1 MIKFTVVI
9 SILTII
15 MSFVSCGEKSDDEY
29 IYTSEKL
36 DIPLE
41 EGYQLHEKQ
50 SNIAFALKNGGIGV
64 ITEGYESVD
73 PETASEIYGYDVSTL
88 QKDEFIFGFTNFLS
102 YSGASQQS
110 TTKLYSAIGVLEAV
124 GTPDGGFVYLIDSG
138 SGENPY
144 ELKRCDGDGNRVP
157 LDTHGY
163 SFYLSPDIT
172 VSDDGTIF
180 TLSKNNRIVVFP
192 EDGDSWSTDFP
203 KDMKMSSGKD
213 YKLWLGSDGDIL
225 FTYKALDPDGN
236 MSYFSRRV
244 DTENRCLSDA
254 VRLPAFNGSP
264 VWSAMPGHDMLY
276 RTTVGLFAVDLVDGK
291 TVPTQLLTWS
301 DIGFV
306 SSSICDIIPISEE
319 TIYISVRDDTD
330 PDATGVYLLRR
341 SPLSTSDGITYLSIA
356 YDSGSPVYEL
366 RQLSE
371 YAAKFN
377 RTHDDVRVR
386 FKPYSDTGLSA
397 AELLAKDISA
407 GKVPDIILFSDT
419 MPYSTFSGFG
429 MFIDLYEMMDGGA
442 LTRDSLVSAVREPF
456 EEDGKLFAL
465 SLGFNLKLLVPTG
478 AGNVS
483 DNSADALVSMI
494 NAHDGPLTALNT
506 DKADTPEAEL
516 KLAFLGDIL
525 PGLLGEYISGDECDF
540 TDIAGVLKAVNN
552 AKIITTKR
560 LHVTDLQSG
569 KILFDSVTTDR
580 FADFI
585 EEKYTIMGGG
595 KVTSVYPDSGAIT
608 VPRMTLAIPKKGKSP
623 DSAFDFIEFCVSCQT
638 EKLGNI
644 DNQRDMQFLSGFPC
658 TEAGLDALFGSL
670 DRFYVQLSVSTKTDP
685 LTGSEYESASSNY
698 MHRETY
704 DRFTAEFPD
713 DFSDPDYIVPTLLT
727 VSDNDIEEFR
737 NLVSEAKVSSVCDG
751 AISSIIL
758 EEASAY
764 FSGARTAEDAAKFM
778 TDRVHTRLQETK

>member
-1 MIKFTVVI
+1 MSEFNPVIKFTMVI
-9 SILTII
+9 SILTIMI
-15 MSFVSCGEKSDDEY
+15 SFVSCGEKHDDEY
-29 IYTSEKL
+29 IYTAEKL
-36 DIPLE
+36 DITLE
-41 EGYQLHEKQ
+41 DNYAIPNNLYQGIIFPHGNDGI
-50 SNIAFALKNGGIGV
+50 NIYTISGNNQALVKIASFADSTLISETNIYSPTRMVYGKILESPNGGFAYV
-64 ITEGYESVD
+64 AERVFDT
-73 PETASEIYGYDVSTL
+73 
-88 QKDEFIFGFTNFLS
+88 DE
-102 YSGASQQS
+102 
-110 TTKLYSAIGVLEAV
+110 
-124 GTPDGGFVYLIDSG
+124 
-138 SGENPY
+138 Y
-144 ELKRCDGDGNRVP
+144 ELKRCDAGGSTLPYSTGRHSFS
-157 LDTHGY
+157 LD
-163 SFYLSPDIT
+163 SDLV

-180 TLSKNNRIVVFP
+180 ALTDANRIAAFSETGP
-192 EDGDSWSTDFP
+192 IWFADFP

-213 YKLWLGSDGDIL
+213 YKLWIGPDGDIL

-244 DTENRCLSDA
+244 DTENRCLGDA

-306 SSSICDIIPISEE
+306 SSSICDIIPVSEE

-356 YDSGSPVYEL
+356 YDSGSPVSEL

-386 FKPYSDTGLSA
+386 FKPYSDAGLSA

-407 GKVPDIILFSDT
+407 RKVPDIILFSDT

-525 PGLLGEYISGDECDF
+525 PGLLGEYISGDDCNF

-560 LHVTDLQSG
+560 LHMTDLQNG

-585 EEKYTIMGGG
+585 EEKYTIMGGR

-644 DNQRDMQFLSGFPC
+644 NNQRDMQFLSGFPC

-670 DRFYVQLSVSTKTDP
+670 DRFYVQLSVSTKTDS

-704 DRFTAEFPD
+704 DRVTAEFPD
-713 DFSDPDYIVPTLLT
+713 DFNDPDYIVPTMLT

-737 NLVSEAKVSSVCDG
+737 NLVSEAKVSSVCDS

-778 TDRVHTRLQETK
+778 TDRVRTRLQETK

>member
-1 MIKFTVVI
+1 MSEFNPLIKFTLII
-9 SILTII
+9 SMLTIMI
-15 MSFVSCGEKSDDEY
+15 SFTSCGENHNNEY
-29 IYTSEKL
+29 IYTTEKL
-36 DIPLE
+36 DITLE
-41 EGYQLHEKQ
+41 EKYAIPDNLYQGIIFPH
-50 SNIAFALKNGGIGV
+50 SNDGINIYTISGNNQALVKIVSFAESTLISETNIYSPTRMAYGQILESPNGGFAYV
-64 ITEGYESVD
+64 AEKVVNTDE
-73 PETASEIYGYDVSTL
+73 YG
-88 QKDEFIFGFTNFLS
+88 
-102 YSGASQQS
+102 
-110 TTKLYSAIGVLEAV
+110 
-124 GTPDGGFVYLIDSG
+124 
-138 SGENPY
+138 
-144 ELKRCDGDGNRVP
+144 LKRCGADGSALPYDTGRHSFS
-157 LDTHGY
+157 LD
-163 SFYLSPDIT
+163 SDLV
-172 VSDDGTIF
+172 VSDNGTIF
-180 TLSKNNRIVVFP
+180 AL
-192 EDGDSWSTDFP
+192 TDANKIAAFSETGPIWFANFP

-213 YKLWLGSDGDIL
+213 YKLWLGPDGDIL

-236 MSYFSRRV
+236 MSYFSRLV
-244 DTENRCLSDA
+244 DTENRRLGDA
-254 VRLPAFNGSP
+254 VQLPAFNGSP
-264 VWSAMPGHDMLY
+264 VWNAMPGHDMLY

-306 SSSICDIIPISEE
+306 SSSVCDIIPISEE
-319 TIYISVRDDTD
+319 TIYISVRDNTD

-341 SPLSTSDGITYLSIA
+341 TPLSASDEITYLSIA
-356 YDSGSPVYEL
+356 YDSGSPVSEL

-386 FKPYSDTGLSA
+386 FKPYSDAGLSA

-429 MFIDLYEMMDGGA
+429 MFVDLYGMMDGGT
-442 LTRDSLVSAVREPF
+442 LTRGNLVSAVREPF

-494 NAHDGPLTALNT
+494 NAHNGPLTALST
-506 DKADTPEAEL
+506 DKADVPEI
-516 KLAFLGDIL
+516 AFLGDIL
-525 PGLLGEYISGDECDF
+525 PGLLEEYISDGECDF
-540 TDIAGVLKAVNN
+540 TDIAGVLKAVDG
-552 AKIITTKR
+552 ADIITTKQ
-560 LHVTDLQSG
+560 LHIADLQDG
-569 KILFDSVTTDR
+569 KILFDSVTMDR

-595 KVTSVYPDSGAIT
+595 KVTSAYPDAGAVS

-644 DNQRDMQFLSGFPC
+644 DNQYDMQMLSGFPC
-658 TEAGLDALFGSL
+658 TEAGLDALFGTL

-698 MHRETY
+698 TRRETY
-704 DRFTAEFPD
+704 DRFTAEYPD
-713 DFSDPDYIVPTLLT
+713 DFSDPDYIVPTMLT
-727 VSDNDIEEFR
+727 VSGDDIKEFR
-737 NLVSEAKVSSVCDG
+737 NLVSEAKVSSVCDS
-751 AISSIIL
+751 AINSIIL

-764 FSGARTAEDAAKFM
+764 YSGARTAEDAAKFM
-778 TDRVHTRLQETK
+778 TDRVRTRLQETK

>member
-1 MIKFTVVI
+1 MIKFTMVI

-36 DIPLE
+36 NIPLE
-41 EGYQLHEKQ
+41 EGYQFHKIQ
-50 SNIAFALKNGGIGV
+50 SNIAFALKNGNIGV

-88 QKDEFIFGFTNFLS
+88 QKDEFIIGYTNFLS
-102 YSGASQQS
+102 YSGTSQQS
-110 TTKLYSAIGVLEAV
+110 TIKILSANGIFEAV
-124 GTPDGGFVYLIDSG
+124 GTPDGGFVYLMESG

-144 ELKRCDGDGNRVP
+144 ELKRCDIDGNRVP
-157 LDTHGY
+157 LNTHGY
-163 SFYLSPDIT
+163 SFYLSTDIT

-180 TLSKNNRIVVFP
+180 ALSKNNRIVVFP
-192 EDGDSWSTDFP
+192 ENGESWSADFP

-213 YKLWLGSDGDIL
+213 YKLWLAPDGDIL

-244 DTENRCLSDA
+244 DTENRCLGDA
-254 VRLPAFNGSP
+254 VQIPAFNGSP

-276 RTTVGLFAVDLVDGK
+276 RTTVGLFAVDFVDGK
-291 TVPTQLLTWS
+291 TVPTQLLTWG

-306 SSSICDIIPISEE
+306 SSSVRDIIPVSEE
-319 TIYISVRDDTD
+319 MIYISVRDNTD
-330 PDATGVYLLRR
+330 PDVDGVYLLRR
-341 SPLSTSDGITYLSIA
+341 SPLSASDGMTYLSIA
-356 YDSGSPVYEL
+356 YDSGSPLSEL

-386 FKPYSDTGLSA
+386 FKPYSDAGLSA

-419 MPYSTFSGFG
+419 MTYSTFSGFG
-429 MFIDLYEMMDGGA
+429 MFVDLYGMMDGGT
-442 LTRDSLVSAVREPF
+442 LTRDNLVSAVRDPF

-483 DNSADALVSMI
+483 ENSADTIVSMI
-494 NAHDGPLTALNT
+494 NAHDGPLTALST
-506 DKADTPEAEL
+506 DKADTPETEL

-525 PGLLGEYISGDECDF
+525 PGLLGEYITDGDCDF
-540 TDIAGVLKAVNN
+540 TGIAGVLKAVDG
-552 AKIITTKR
+552 ADIITKKQ
-560 LHVTDLQSG
+560 LHIADLQDG

-585 EEKYTIMGGG
+585 GEKYTIMGGG
-595 KVTSVYPDSGAIT
+595 KVTSVYPDAGAVS

-623 DSAFDFIEFCVSCQT
+623 DSAFDFIESCVSCQT

-658 TEAGLDALFGSL
+658 TEAGLDALFGTL
-670 DRFYVQLSVSTKTDP
+670 DRFYVQLSVLPKTDP
-685 LTGSEYESASSNY
+685 LTGNEYERASSNY
-698 MHRETY
+698 THRETY
-704 DRFTAEFPD
+704 DRVMAEFPD
-713 DFSDPDYIVPTLLT
+713 DFSDPDYIVPTMLT
-727 VSDNDIEEFR
+727 VSGDDIEEFR
-737 NLVSEAKVSSVCDG
+737 NLVSEAKVSSVCDS
-751 AISSIIL
+751 AISSIIF

-764 FSGARTAEDAAKFM
+764 FSGVRTAEDAAKFM
-778 TDRVHTRLQETK
+778 TDRVRTRLQETK